1 MLMAV
6 SVTPGERI
14 TDLRKARGWDQKDLA
29 DNSGLPRSQ
38 ISRIENGKIEKL
50 SHDILIKLAK
60 TFHVSTDYILGLT
73 TVSVPKSYDIS
84 ELGLSEGA
92 VKGLVTGVVDVEILN
107 RLMEHKN
114 FPRLLELIQI
124 YFADTA
130 AIGIMSR
137 NEILDM
143 ATASLSDFMKE
154 HPEHRGEARK
164 DARFINAQKVGAHEA
179 DIEKIKNL
187 FISILRDI
195 KADIDNGVKPGETIT
210 AEMLQ
215 GIKAALPDKPPEQI
229 TMDDVAAATT
239 AQLGKMTPMSEAA
252 AGMFQSLLKMM
263 MEQSGQV
270 PPTPS
275 TADGAS
281 AEDHPE
287 QE

>member
-1 MLMAV
+1 MAV
-6 SVTPGERI
+6 PVTPGERI
-14 TDLRKARGWDQKDLA
+14 TDLRKARGWDQKTLA
-29 DNSGLPRSQ
+29 ENSGLSESQ
-38 ISRIENGKIEKL
+38 ISRIENGKIGKL

-60 TFHVSTDYILGLT
+60 AFHVSTDYILGLT

-92 VKGLVTGVVDVEILN
+92 VKGLVTGTVNVEILN

-124 YFADTA
+124 YFSDTA
-130 AIGIMSR
+130 AMGIMSR
-137 NEILDM
+137 NEILDF
-143 ATASLSDFMKE
+143 ATASLSDFIKD

-195 KADIDNGVKPGETIT
+195 KADIDNGVQPGEIIT

-215 GIKAALPDKPPEQI
+215 GIKAALPDKPSEQI
-229 TMDDVAAATT
+229 TMDDVVAATT
-239 AQLGKMTPMSEAA
+239 AQLGKMTPMNDEA
-252 AGMFQSLLKMM
+252 AGMFQSLMKMM

-270 PPTPS
+270 PPAPS
-275 TADGAS
+275 TADGVSETA
-281 AEDHPE
+281 HPE